1 MFLDSWLQREK
12 DAETRERNFIIAAI
26 VLVAIVGLL
35 FLNRQRLKFRYEQ
48 QFAFQQKVAAEKEME
63 AAKEQ
68 LNMFTQS
75 IIEKTKLIEQ
85 LEQQVSDKPLT
96 DEQQQLA
103 NELSHQTILTEEDWE
118 KFKTLFEKVYPGLF
132 LKLKEMVPDITAAEH
147 RMAALTRL
155 HLSTKQMAS
164 MLGISTDSVYKI
176 RQRLRKRLLQAM
188 R

>member
-1 MFLDSWLQREK
+1 L
-12 DAETRERNFIIAAI
+12 
-26 VLVAIVGLL
+26 
-35 FLNRQRLKFRYEQ
+35 
-48 QFAFQQKVAAEKEME
+48 AFQQKVAAEKEM
-63 AAKEQ
+63 AAAIEQ

-85 LEQQVSDKPLT
+85 LEQQVADKPLT

-164 MLGISTDSVYKI
+164 MLGISPDSVYKI
-176 RQRLRKRLLQAM
+176 RQRLRKRLQLDDQVTTETYLTKI
-188 R
+188 